1 MLLGCPWKP
10 THIGHPSFDYSPPPS
25 PRSLLRLLEGFASVF
40 ALHCVVQVLVYPK
53 FMLPA
58 VAALCAYLCLSM
70 IALPRGSWPVG
81 TREVL
86 AVLTSLATTVIS
98 FTAGMVLS
106 IFVHGGP

>member
-1 MLLGCPWKP
+1 MQTDGDRPPVL
-10 THIGHPSFDYSPPPS
+10 DYSTPPS
-25 PRSLLRLLEGFASVF
+25 RRSRLRLLEGFAGVF

-53 FMLPA
+53 FILPA
-58 VAALCAYLCLSM
+58 VGALCAYLCLSM
-70 IALPRGSWPVG
+70 CALSRGSWPVG

-86 AVLTSLATTVIS
+86 AVLMSLATTVIS